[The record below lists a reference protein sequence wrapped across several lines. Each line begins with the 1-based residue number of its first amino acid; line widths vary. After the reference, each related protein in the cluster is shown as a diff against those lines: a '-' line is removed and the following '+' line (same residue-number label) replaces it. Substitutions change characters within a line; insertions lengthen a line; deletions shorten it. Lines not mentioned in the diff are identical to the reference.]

1 MAKEEKEGESY
12 LDQLLNTVA
21 PDWEDTSKQ
30 PEKAIEKMKKEE
42 VEEVADNI
50 MSEDEDISVDDISL
64 DDALSLLNDLPDTDE
79 ISADGENTD
88 EDIDELFDLLS
99 ELDDGTTSQAG
110 TDEPDIPA
118 ATQQTEEIPE
128 PVIKEK
134 IQEEAEE
141 AEVPEMPSEEPVY
154 EENTAAEEEAPLVLE
169 DIMPEEPPQEEV
181 SISEEPVAVDD
192 IFQDALSAVAYSENE
207 EQQEDLFSLD
217 QMAEFVDDPEDGITQ
232 IPAADPVS
240 GSDAQGKKK
249 KSRNFFKNIFGNI
262 ITEQT
267 AEEEEKERL
276 AEREAQAKKAAE
288 KEEKKKQAA
297 ISKEEK
303 AQLSQEEKERKKQLK
318 AEQAA
323 QKAEKKAEKKR
334 IKAEQDAEAAKEVVG
349 KINPIGA
356 TIVIIFFVT
365 IGVFTV
371 FGSKLLSRSS
381 SLSQAENYFANGE
394 FLQAYDTIS
403 NVNLKEDDEVLYRR
417 IRICSQMQ
425 KEVRSYAN
433 YTTLGMKLEALDS
446 LVKGIGYYDLNR
458 AEAESLGVLGELN
471 SLESQIAAS
480 LYNDFGISETQAR
493 EILSLQD
500 QGEYTRR
507 LQEIVSRIQVVEQQ

>member
-21 PDWEDTSKQ
+21 PDWEDTSRQ
-30 PEKAIEKMKKEE
+30 PEKAIEKIKKEE
-42 VEEVADNI
+42 VEEVADNT
-50 MSEDEDISVDDISL
+50 MSEAEDISVDDISL
-64 DDALSLLNDLPDTDE
+64 DEALSLLNDLPDTDE

-99 ELDDGTTSQAG
+99 ELDDGTVSQAG

-118 ATQQTEEIPE
+118 AVQLPEEISEPE
-128 PVIKEK
+128 MEEKIKEEP
-134 IQEEAEE
+134 EE
-141 AEVPEMPSEEPVY
+141 PSEEPVY
-154 EENTAAEEEAPLVLE
+154 EENTAAEEEVPLVLE
-169 DIMPEEPPQEEV
+169 DIMPEEPQGDEL

-217 QMAEFVDDPEDGITQ
+217 QMAEFVDDSEDGITQ

-240 GSDAQGKKK
+240 GADGQGKKR
-249 KSRNFFKNIFGNI
+249 KSGGFFKNIFGNI

-323 QKAEKKAEKKR
+323 KKAEKKAEKKR

-349 KINPIGA
+349 KINPVGA

-365 IGVFTV
+365 IGVFTI

-381 SLSQAENYFANGE
+381 SLSQAENYFANGQ
-394 FLQAYDTIS
+394 FLQAYDAIS

-425 KEVRSYAN
+425 KEVGSYTN